1 MKRIR
6 WSIEKLLRKAW
17 YQTVSKELD
26 RRMESLFSEEQIAQR
41 DTGHRL
47 LPSGYRWRLA
57 FGGIAAG
64 LAVITGLT
72 WFLAGGTP
80 GRETVQEISDISGSS
95 ERNEASEAVERQG
108 ILMNHVF
115 TSDRVILRSA
125 YTASEM
131 DSRIVLKKRI
141 INRSGTEETL

>member
-1 MKRIR
+1 MIR
-6 WSIEKLLRKAW
+6 KKLKILRLMRNAW
-17 YQTVSKELD
+17 YRPVSKELD
-26 RRMESLFSEEQIAQR
+26 RRMESLFSADQ
-41 DTGHRL
+41 TGRSDAGRMKV
-47 LPSGYRWRLA
+47 PSGNRWRLA

-80 GRETVQEISDISGSS
+80 GPETVQEISDISGSL
-95 ERNEASEAVERQG
+95 EHNEASEAVERQG

-125 YTASEM
+125 FTASEM